1 MLTEDQLHD
10 FEQKLLAEKKQ
21 LEHELASFADKQAGG
36 DYKTRYEDF
45 GDEDD
50 DNAEEY
56 RQHEIQLS
64 LEKKLESALNDVQD
78 ALKRI
83 DTGTY
88 GTCEVCGEA
97 IKLERLEV
105 YPAARFCMTHA
116 NQ

>member
-10 FEQKLLAEKKQ
+10 FEQKLNEEKKK
-21 LEHELASFADKQAGG
+21 LEQELDSFADKQAEG
-36 DYKTRYEDF
+36 DYKTRYQDF
-45 GDEDD
+45 GDEED

-64 LEKKLESALNDVQD
+64 LEKKLEPALKDVTD
-78 ALKRI
+78 ALARI

-97 IKLERLEV
+97 IKTERLEA
-105 YPAARFCMTHA
+105 YPSARFCMAHA
-116 NQ
+116 DK